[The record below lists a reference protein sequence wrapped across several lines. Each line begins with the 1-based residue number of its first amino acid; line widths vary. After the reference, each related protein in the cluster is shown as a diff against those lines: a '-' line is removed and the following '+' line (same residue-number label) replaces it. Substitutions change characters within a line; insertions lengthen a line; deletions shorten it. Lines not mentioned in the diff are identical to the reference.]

1 MYEWII
7 NKYISWCFNFCIIDY
22 VDLDSHYNLDPDP
35 SEGATMI
42 DGITM
47 NDNKPGHGSKLKTE
61 NYA

>member
-1 MYEWII
+1 MKIHPLFQQI
-7 NKYISWCFNFCIIDY
+7 QDQNAY